1 MSENDGRREIDACR
15 QINFD
20 LSDLFL
26 ECNYCINQG
35 VPVFSVKWMIS
46 EKLIGK
52 DGGRRDHGL
61 AQGTIWHLPG
71 WTDKI
76 HKKPQSG

>member
-1 MSENDGRREIDACR
+1 MSESDERRETDACR

-20 LSDLFL
+20 LSYLFL

-35 VPVFSVKWMIS
+35 LPVFGVKWMIS

-52 DGGRRDHGL
+52 DGEKRDHGL
-61 AQGTIWHLPG
+61 T
-71 WTDKI
+71 
-76 HKKPQSG
+76 